1 MTWVDAIGYLA
12 SILVFAT
19 FCMRTMI
26 PLRVIAIASNI
37 CFVAYGLLDHVYP
50 VLLLHLVLLPMNAWR
65 TLEMIRLVRR
75 VEAAAKGDLSIEW
88 LKPFMRPAHFEA
100 GHILFR
106 RGDDADR
113 LYFILKGE
121 VLVEEVECVLREG
134 ELFGEIALFSADH
147 RRTQTVRCL
156 NDVELLWI
164 TGQNL
169 AQICYQNPGI
179 SFHFLQLITN
189 RLVGN
194 LARLELGAAIYA
206 SKKPS

>member
-12 SILVFAT
+12 SILVFTT

-26 PLRVIAIASNI
+26 PLRVVAIASNI
-37 CFVAYGLLDHVYP
+37 FFVAYGVLGHVYP
-50 VLLLHLVLLPMNAWR
+50 VLLLHLVLLPMNGWR

-88 LKPFMRPAHFEA
+88 LKPFMRSAGFEA
-100 GHILFR
+100 GHVLFR

-134 ELFGEIALFSADH
+134 ELFGEIALFSAGH

-156 NDVELLWI
+156 SDVELLWI

-189 RLVGN
+189 RLVAN
-194 LARLELGAAIYA
+194 LARLESDAPINT
-206 SKKPS
+206 SKKLS